1 MFIRHCIGRHD
12 PRRVLERL
20 FPDAATWDRVLFG
33 DYSHDLGRGQF
44 SIGEQSTAFPLCFHC
59 RPSSLK
65 TMPFMT
71 FVAAH
76 QMFVA
81 NVERMSGTIPELL
94 GHQELGI
101 GTYKTMPS
109 VSGTVPADYHPAH
122 AAAQRP
128 AGSPAIHMPG
138 IGYLAIFYVPFSGTL
153 PHTFFCNGN
162 NSAFKHSNHAIV
174 AGSHLSGT
182 VPPCMFEE
190 AERMKVVCLQ
200 HQRLSGIIPDLSG
213 SNDMLVFRVEEN
225 NFDTLPP
232 AFPSNLEHFMSAD
245 NPRMDYRGTHLATL
259 LNASYDLKDFS
270 FSSDNMVARSLEYS
284 LMQSQ
289 HKIPEMGFSAIQPA
303 VPLDCHIG
311 ESCAIHLT
319 VIIGNQL
326 LPMNSIGLNFEIRLN
341 PNSTQLDDHILA
353 MRDHM
358 QQIQLQRQRHRNV
371 SSSSDQGRRQM
382 QEINAAVLE
391 EEEEQFDEFQTD
403 SVGGVGGGGGAD
415 LDFGESL
422 SRVAA
427 LLP

>member
-1 MFIRHCIGRHD
+1 MENTQLIALCLSD
-12 PRRVLERL
+12 TVLAGTI
-20 FPDAATWDRVLFG
+20 PDAFSNDFFRMQLHGTEYFSGTIPTTWG
-33 DYSHDLGRGQF
+33 
-44 SIGEQSTAFPLCFHC
+44 
-59 RPSSLK
+59 
-65 TMPFMT
+65 
-71 FVAAH
+71 AANFR
-76 QMFVA
+76 MIFVA

-94 GHQELGI
+94 WHQELGI

-303 VPLDCHIG
+303 VPLDCHVG

-341 PNSTQLDDHILA
+341 PNSSVNSPAHFMFFLLN
-353 MRDHM
+353 
-358 QQIQLQRQRHRNV
+358 LPG
-371 SSSSDQGRRQM
+371 SSPTIARTHPSCPLLLCRSWMTTYSLCEITCDKSSCSGSGIEMSVQAP
-382 QEINAAVLE
+382 IKAAVRCKKLMRPRCSKRKKTNLMSSR
-391 EEEEQFDEFQTD
+391 QTR
-403 SVGGVGGGGGAD
+403 SAGSAGWRG
-415 LDFGESL
+415 
-422 SRVAA
+422 
-427 LLP
+427 